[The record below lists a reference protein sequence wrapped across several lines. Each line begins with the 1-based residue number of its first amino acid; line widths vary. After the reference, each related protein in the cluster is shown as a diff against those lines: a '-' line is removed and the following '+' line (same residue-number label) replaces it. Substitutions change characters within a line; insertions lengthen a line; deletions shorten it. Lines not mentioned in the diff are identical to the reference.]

1 MKEFQDIEGNLIDN
15 EATTQEVDRLD
26 KIIAAMQG
34 IAEDT
39 HLEFFNRGSEL
50 YKRYDALSDNKIREE
65 LGYTEVARI
74 FGEILAELRAK
85 AVEDGLDASMLSD
98 ENLLKTYDM
107 LSSETS
113 RGTVLEGVEREAGKI
128 REILSEEYD
137 KGNSGGGSIN

>member
-1 MKEFQDIEGNLIDN
+1 MKESRGMEKNPSGN
-15 EATTQEVDRLD
+15 EAMMQKVERLD

-39 HLEFFNRGSEL
+39 HLDFFGRGSEL
-50 YKRYDALSDNKIREE
+50 YERYDTLADNKAREG
-65 LGYTEVARI
+65 LGYEEVARI
-74 FGEILAELRAK
+74 FGEIITELRSK
-85 AVEDGLDASMLSD
+85 AVDGGLDESMLSD

-113 RGTVLEGVEREAGKI
+113 RGTVLDGVEREAGKI

-137 KGNSGGGSIN
+137 KGSNGGGSIN